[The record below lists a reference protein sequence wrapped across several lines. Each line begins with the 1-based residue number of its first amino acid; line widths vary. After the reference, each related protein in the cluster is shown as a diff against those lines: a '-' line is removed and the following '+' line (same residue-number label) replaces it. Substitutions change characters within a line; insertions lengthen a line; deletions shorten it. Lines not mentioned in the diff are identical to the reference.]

1 MLNNTFTVVG
11 TAISNYERMENTKY
25 ERYVIRIEVERKN
38 KSRVDVYPIQVM
50 NWNKTIDTKAV
61 VVGEVVIVNGYL
73 DVWNDQVSLIAQD
86 IYVVGVDENYTSN
99 IENKIVPEDEDE
111 DDESI
116 DQELEQCGITD
127 DELPF

>member
-38 KSRVDVYPIQVM
+38 KNRVDVYPIQVM

-86 IYVVGVDENYTSN
+86 IYVVGVDENYASN